1 MISFTYLYCESLAMH
16 TTPPPIQWL
25 PAFESAAR
33 LLSFRK
39 AADELCVSPPAISQQ
54 IKSLEE
60 YIGVSLFD
68 RSKKQLR
75 LTEEGHRYYTVA
87 GQVIKVHREGYEQ
100 FSRSLGPNVLQ
111 VSAPIFIAQE
121 LLIPNYMK
129 FKQFDPKTELRITT
143 GNELVSF
150 DDHQFDA
157 AIRFGAGKWSSLYA
171 RPVCKIGFC
180 LIASERYLTENGLD
194 QQTFVNQALLGENT
208 LLTLNENLEDWGQIF
223 PNIVAKE
230 RIVCDSYFAALRAAE
245 EGLGI
250 CVGLTPIINHWL
262 KTRRVVKLNAD
273 PIEAELA
280 YWLVSKKTSEELPSL
295 DALYKWAHTL
305 FAQLK

>member
-1 MISFTYLYCESLAMH
+1 MPANSK
-16 TTPPPIQWL
+16 PPPIQWL

-39 AADELCVSPPAISQQ
+39 AADELCVSPPAVSQQ

-60 YIGVSLFD
+60 YVGVSLFD

-75 LTEEGHRYYTVA
+75 LTVEGQRYSMVA
-87 GQVIKVHREGYEQ
+87 GQMIKLHKEGYEQ
-100 FSRSLGPNVLQ
+100 FSRSLGPTVLQ

-129 FKQFDPKTELRITT
+129 FKHFDPTTELRITT

-171 RPVCKIGFC
+171 RPICKIGFC
-180 LIASERYLTENGLD
+180 LIASERYLSSNGLD
-194 QQTFVNQALLGENT
+194 EHSFINEEILSRQV
-208 LLTLNENLEDWGQIF
+208 LLTLNENLKDWGQIF
-223 PNIVAKE
+223 PNIAARE

-245 EGLGI
+245 EGLGV

-262 KTRRVVKLNAD
+262 GNRRVVKLNAE
-273 PIEAELA
+273 PINAELA
-280 YWLVSKKTSEELPSL
+280 YWLVSKKTPEQLPSL
-295 DALYKWAHTL
+295 DALYNWAHTL
-305 FAQLK
+305 FAQLE

>member
-1 MISFTYLYCESLAMH
+1 MSVNAN
-16 TTPPPIQWL
+16 PPPIQWL

-39 AADELCVSPPAISQQ
+39 AADELCVSPPAVSQQ
-54 IKSLEE
+54 IKSLEA
-60 YIGVSLFD
+60 YLGLSLFD
-68 RSKKQLR
+68 RSKKQLS
-75 LTEEGHRYYTVA
+75 LTDEGQRYYMVA
-87 GQVIKVHREGYEQ
+87 QQVIQKHKDGYEQ
-100 FSRSLGPNVLQ
+100 FARSLGPKVLQ

-129 FKQFDPKTELRITT
+129 FKRFDDNTELRITT

-150 DDHQFDA
+150 EDQQFDA

-171 RPVCKIGFC
+171 RPICNIGFC
-180 LIASERYLTENGLD
+180 LVASERYLADNGLD
-194 QQTFVNQALLGENT
+194 EHSFISEELLSQQV
-208 LLTLNENLEDWGQIF
+208 LLTLNEHLNDWGQIF

-245 EGLGI
+245 EGLGV

-262 KTRRVVKLNAD
+262 KTRRVVKLNAE
-273 PIEAELA
+273 PIDAELA
-280 YWLVSKKTSEELPSL
+280 YWLVSKKTPEELPSL
-295 DALYKWAHTL
+295 DALHNWAHTL
-305 FAQLK
+305 FGQL

>member
-1 MISFTYLYCESLAMH
+1 MLTNSN
-16 TTPPPIQWL
+16 PPPVQWL

-39 AADELCVSPPAISQQ
+39 AADELCVSPPAVSQQ

-68 RSKKQLR
+68 RSKKQLS
-75 LTEEGHRYYTVA
+75 LTDEGQRYYMVA
-87 GQVIKVHREGYEQ
+87 SQVIKQHKEGYDQ
-100 FSRSLGPNVLQ
+100 FARSLGPKRLQ

-129 FKQFDPKTELRITT
+129 FKCFDENTELRITT

-150 DDHQFDA
+150 DDQQFDA

-171 RPVCKIGFC
+171 RPICNVGFC
-180 LIASERYLTENGLD
+180 LIASERYLAENGLD
-194 QQTFVNQALLGENT
+194 EKTFINQELLGEQV
-208 LLTLNENLEDWGQIF
+208 LLTLNENLKDWGQIF

-262 KTRRVVKLNAD
+262 KTRRVVKLNAN

-295 DALYKWAHTL
+295 DALYNWVHTL